1 MTQTHPNQTAPGATN
16 GAGTDVVWLTQE
28 AFDRL
33 QAELAQLSGPGR
45 VEIARVIEEARAE
58 GDLRENGGYQ
68 AAREEQGKAEGRIRQ
83 LDQMLQRAKV
93 GAAPEQAGVVAPGSK
108 VTARFVGDEE
118 VVTFILG
125 SREVAGLDDSV
136 DLDVYSP
143 QSPLG
148 TAVNGHAV
156 GDRVTFTTPTG
167 ASMQVDILDARPFN
181 G

>member
-1 MTQTHPNQTAPGATN
+1 MTSTQ
-16 GAGTDVVWLTQE
+16 AGRPTDVVWLTQE

-33 QAELAQLSGPGR
+33 QAELTQLSGPGR

-58 GDLRENGGYQ
+58 GDLRENGGYV
-68 AAREEQGKAEGRIRQ
+68 AAREEQSKREGRIRQ

-93 GAAPEQAGVVAPGSK
+93 GEAPAESGTVAPGSK
-108 VTARFVGDEE
+108 VTARFVDDDE
-118 VVTFILG
+118 VVSFVLG
-125 SREVAGLDDSV
+125 SREVVGLDDSV

-148 TAVNGHAV
+148 SAVNGHTV
-156 GDRVTFTTPTG
+156 GETVEFTTPTG
-167 ASMQVDILDARPFN
+167 VSMRVEILEAAPFT